1 MQPTVTITLTEAELQ
16 ALAGLLDAG
25 VKSTGLAS
33 VKGAAAVLAKLEAAA
48 EAARTE
54 QAKAA
59 NDTQE
64 AA

>member
-1 MQPTVTITLTEAELQ
+1 MKPTITLTLTETELQ

-25 VKSTGLAS
+25 VKATGLAG

-48 EAARTE
+48 EAARAE
-54 QAKAA
+54 AA
-59 NDTQE
+59 NDTEQKE